1 MNGLALIAELTA
13 TSSQQKTATFPNPML
28 QERLGRGSG
37 AIKVYYKGK
46 LTCLQ
51 VNNLT
56 IGLIDCLQVRIQP
69 PFSGLNIPIF
79 TLGIIL

>member
-37 AIKVYYKGK
+37 AIKVCYKGK
-46 LTCLQ
+46 FTYLQ
-51 VNNLT
+51 VNNQIIRSRVLSQ
-56 IGLIDCLQVRIQP
+56 IRI
-69 PFSGLNIPIF
+69 
-79 TLGIIL
+79 